1 MVQHEIARA
10 QAAARGAQL
19 RDAAHEH
26 DWAGQH
32 DMSTPARVT
41 CPTCGSN
48 TTGGRFCGACGTALH
63 MPSQCRGCGHEVRTG
78 SAFCSNCGQAQ

>member
-1 MVQHEIARA
+1 
-10 QAAARGAQL
+10 
-19 RDAAHEH
+19 
-26 DWAGQH
+26 
-32 DMSTPARVT
+32 MSTPARVT